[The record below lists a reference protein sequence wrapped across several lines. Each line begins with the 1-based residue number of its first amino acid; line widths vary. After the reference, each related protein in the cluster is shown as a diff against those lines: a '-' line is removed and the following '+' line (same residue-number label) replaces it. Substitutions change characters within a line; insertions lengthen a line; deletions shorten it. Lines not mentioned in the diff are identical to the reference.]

1 MQGSMETAHR
11 MLEFPWAGQIRSQQG
26 CCLIYIHKKKSK
38 RNKQKAKV
46 SFCNAKQ
53 SLTPFLDLEQLSNSD
68 TLTEGKTKR
77 AWESICNTKANTR
90 HSDFPSSPQRD
101 FIHLGKSTMGTESL
115 QRFLK

>member
-1 MQGSMETAHR
+1 MGRTDTKPTR
-11 MLEFPWAGQIRSQQG
+11 VL
-26 CCLIYIHKKKSK
+26 LNIYTQEKSK

-46 SFCNAKQ
+46 SFCNAKYQ

-68 TLTEGKTKR
+68 TLTEGKTKP
-77 AWESICNTKANTR
+77 AWESICNTKASTR